1 MSSTT
6 EQGTATIQG
15 PLWDVRVDE
24 WAEIQERQTKPAFDA
39 ALEALGVGPGTRM
52 LDVGCGAG
60 LALRLAAD
68 RGADVSGLDASE
80 GMLAHARRR
89 VPGAPLVHGE
99 IEELPFDDS
108 SYDVVTGFNSFQYA
122 ARPANALTE
131 AARVVAPEGRVL
143 LLLWAPADQ
152 CEAGAYLQGLGGLM
166 PPPPPGAPGPFALS
180 DEDALR
186 ALFDAAGLDVL
197 SIDDVRCE
205 WTYPDQEVAV
215 AGLECAG
222 PVVRVAE
229 HAGWDAVH
237 RVTTDFL
244 EPYRTD
250 DGGYKVTNTFR
261 FVIGAPRK

>member
-6 EQGTATIQG
+6 QQGTADIQG
-15 PLWDVRVDE
+15 KLWGVRVDE
-24 WAEIQERQTKPAFDA
+24 WAEIQEGQTKPAFDA
-39 ALEALGVGPGTRM
+39 ALAALVIAPGTRM

-68 RGADVSGLDASE
+68 RGADVCGLDASE

-89 VPGAPLVHGE
+89 VPGAPMVQGE
-99 IEELPFDDS
+99 IEALPFEDS
-108 SYDVVTGFNSFQYA
+108 SFDVVTGFNSFQYA
-122 ARPANALTE
+122 ARPANALSE
-131 AARVVAPEGRVL
+131 ATRVVVPGGRVL

-152 CEAGAYLQGLGGLM
+152 CEAGAYLQGLGQLM

-186 ALFDAAGLDVL
+186 GLFDQARLDVTT
-197 SIDDVRCE
+197 IQDVSCE
-205 WTYPDQEVAV
+205 WTYRDEDTAI

-237 RVTTDFL
+237 QVTKGFL
-244 EPYRTD
+244 RTYRTD

-261 FVIGAPRK
+261 FVIGAPRQ